1 MEYKVEQEKKISRTI
16 VVSRN
21 LKEAIEAVFKYLVR
35 LTKVDLG
42 HGAVEKLDS
51 DEAKEVSAPQ
61 SPLENQYANAPSF
74 FLEAFTYCH
83 NMSRSYILEGIQ
95 CPVMLEWS
103 CDWIIT

>member
-21 LKEAIEAVFKYLVR
+21 LKEAIEAVFKYVVM

-51 DEAKEVSAPQ
+51 DV
-61 SPLENQYANAPSF
+61 NACCNF
-74 FLEAFTYCH
+74 QAL
-83 NMSRSYILEGIQ
+83 Q
-95 CPVMLEWS
+95 
-103 CDWIIT
+103 